1 MKDTIRSKKKR
12 WISKKEENNLFATWD
27 QKYKEIRNKKIA
39 TGVVEKSPE
48 DAKELH
54 KVNVI
59 SSIVKDHSQEKQ
71 FIISS

>member
-12 WISKKEENNLFATWD
+12 WISKKEENNLFASWD
-27 QKYKEIRNKKIA
+27 QKYKEIRSIKIA
-39 TGVVEKSPE
+39 TGIVEKSPE
-48 DAKELH
+48 EATELH

-59 SSIVKDHSQEKQ
+59 SSVVKDHSQEKQ